1 MSLNKV
7 PQVLTSHV
15 AYEPILAMCQGVLFT
30 PAEVGERYRFS
41 VGHLANLRKAG
52 RAWPFIR
59 LGNSGIRYRLSEL
72 LAAEI
77 RGTSG
82 PLTLERVEQSVA
94 ACESVPLE
102 HRAAVVKHLRAAFGA
117 R

>member
-1 MSLNKV
+1 MSLNRH
-7 PQVLTSHV
+7 PAILSSHV

-59 LGNSGIRYRLSEL
+59 LGNGGIRYRLSEL
-72 LAAEI
+72 LAAEL
-77 RGTSG
+77 RGTTG
-82 PLTLERVEQSVA
+82 PLTLERVEQAVA
-94 ACESVPLE
+94 ACDAVPLE
-102 HRAAVVKHLRAAFGA
+102 HRAAMQKHLRSAFGA
-117 R
+117 W